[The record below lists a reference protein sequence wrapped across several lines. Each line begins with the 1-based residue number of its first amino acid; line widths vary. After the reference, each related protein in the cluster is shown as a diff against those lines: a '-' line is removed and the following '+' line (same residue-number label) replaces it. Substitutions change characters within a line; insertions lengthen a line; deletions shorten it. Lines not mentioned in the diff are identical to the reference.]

1 MPRSVTLELDDE
13 TLQTLDRLAAH
24 TERSRD
30 DLISQAVQDY
40 LELQGWQMDK
50 IRTGIAAAEQGDF
63 ASEEE
68 IARIVE
74 KYSTPA

>member
-1 MPRSVTLELDDE
+1 VTLELDDK
-13 TLQTLDRLAAH
+13 TLQTLDRLAAS

-40 LELQGWQMDK
+40 LELQSWQMDK
-50 IRTGIAAAEQGDF
+50 IRAGIAAAEQGDF